1 MVKTVKQ
8 AYTDRIYDKMDTRQ
22 KWDFCFYW
30 RKDGYKTPES
40 TWEGRRTVCKYQA
53 KLFIIIH
60 FHKVIA
66 ISSFEVLKEC
76 IEKVSAENKIHN

>member
-1 MVKTVKQ
+1 MTRW
-8 AYTDRIYDKMDTRQ
+8 TRDRSGISAFIGGRMGTKH
-22 KWDFCFYW
+22 
-30 RKDGYKTPES
+30 GHKTPES

-53 KLFIIIH
+53 KLFIILH